1 MSKLH
6 RNNIIRN
13 LKKDSSN
20 SKAGNFSQFLS
31 WQEAKTCFDGQVPF
45 DYVMRIIEGD
55 WPEDAFS
62 VGQLASKLW
71 LVDALKP
78 FLDVQ
83 DTVVIQACWFGQL
96 APLIADHVHQIYGF
110 DADPEAIQ
118 LSEEF
123 CQPEIENQWTFKAA
137 VADINLIDW
146 SDIEIDIQGELVEIK
161 PNVIINT
168 STEHMSSDWY
178 HSVPQGTFLALQGNS
193 DHTLDGHV
201 NAVGSYSEWSE
212 QFPMETVCEWGAISF
227 PTYTRYMK
235 IGEK

>member
-1 MSKLH
+1 MSKH
-6 RNNIIRN
+6 RDNIIYLRN
-13 LKKDSSN
+13 ISSETMYEDR
-20 SKAGNFSQFLS
+20 SEFPT
-31 WQEAKTCFDGQVPF
+31 WQEAKACFDGSVSF

-71 LVDALKP
+71 LVGVLRQY
-78 FLDVQ
+78 LDVQ

-96 APLIADHVHQIYGF
+96 APLIADRVHRVYGF
-110 DADPEAIQ
+110 DADPHAIQ

-123 CQPEIENQWTFKAA
+123 CQPEIQRDWRFKGT

-146 SDIEIDIQGELVEIK
+146 GDVEIDIEGELIKIK
-161 PNVIINT
+161 PDVIINT
-168 STEHMSSDWY
+168 STEHMSPDWY
-178 HSVPQGTFLALQGNS
+178 ESVPPGTFLALQGNS

-201 NAVGSYSEWSE
+201 NAADTYEEWSE
-212 QFPMETVCEWGAISF
+212 QFPMETVCEWGSMVF

-235 IGEK
+235 IGQK